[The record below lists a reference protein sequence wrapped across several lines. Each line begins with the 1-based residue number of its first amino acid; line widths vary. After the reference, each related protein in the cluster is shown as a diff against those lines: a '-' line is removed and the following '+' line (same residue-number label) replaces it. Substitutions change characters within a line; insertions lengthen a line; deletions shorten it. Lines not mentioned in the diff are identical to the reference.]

1 MKTIILAGGVGTR
14 LWPLSREYFPKQ
26 FIPMEGN
33 SLFQKTC
40 ERAAKLSREDEI
52 WVVTNEI
59 HQYLVRNQ
67 MDDLGYSIPDDHVLS
82 EPEGKNTLPAI
93 AWAMQRIK
101 KEDKN
106 ATAVVFPSDHL
117 LGDVAIDQIKAAEPL
132 AHDYLVTF
140 GVKPAS
146 PHTGYGY
153 IKPGKALALG
163 SIVDQFKEKPDEKT
177 ATEYVKKGYLWN
189 SGIFLFPSR
198 YFLRNSKNTS
208 PASLPRLA
216 VPKSRITRNW
226 IRSRSITACWNR
238 QRKWPSCRSIRTG
251 TISGHLRR
259 STRFTRTMRK
269 ETWGRPST
277 FRQRTTTCM
286 RRANAWG

>member
-26 FIPMEGN
+26 FIPMDGN

-67 MDDLGYSIPDDHVLS
+67 MDDLGYAIPDDHVLS

-106 ATAVVFPSDHL
+106 TTTVVFPSDHL
-117 LGDVAIDQIKAAEPL
+117 LGDIAIDQIKAAEPL
-132 AHDYLVTF
+132 AKDYLVTF
-140 GVKPAS
+140 GVKPTS

-163 SIVDQFKEKPDEKT
+163 SIVE
-177 ATEYVKKGYLWN
+177 
-189 SGIFLFPSR
+189 
-198 YFLRNSKNTS
+198 
-208 PASLPRLA
+208 
-216 VPKSRITRNW
+216 
-226 IRSRSITACWNR
+226 
-238 QRKWPSCRSIRTG
+238 
-251 TISGHLRR
+251 
-259 STRFTRTMRK
+259 
-269 ETWGRPST
+269 
-277 FRQRTTTCM
+277 
-286 RRANAWG
+286 